1 MRVLIKEPEK
11 AARFEEIDNELA
23 ALQAAVGGYI
33 EAVTMFSDLV
43 LICDEEGRLKRKPY
57 NCRVCGFDFVGT
69 VLLVGVRRDEFT
81 DVPFQDENQARL
93 FFPALFEIEK
103 EDTQAW

>member
-33 EAVTMFSDLV
+33 ETVTPFTDLTI
-43 LICDEEGRLKRKPY
+43 ICDEEGRLKGKPY
-57 NCRVCGFDFVGT
+57 NCRICGVSFVGT
-69 VLLVGVRRDEFT
+69 VVLAGVDKDEFT
-81 DVPFQDENQARL
+81 DVPMRDEKDVRL
-93 FFPALFEIEK
+93 LFPQLYEEVSA
-103 EDTQAW
+103 